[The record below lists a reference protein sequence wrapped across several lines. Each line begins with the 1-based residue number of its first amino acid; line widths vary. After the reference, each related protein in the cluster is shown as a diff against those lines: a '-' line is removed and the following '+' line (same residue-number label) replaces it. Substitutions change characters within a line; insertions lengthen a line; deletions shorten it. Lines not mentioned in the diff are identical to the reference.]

1 MSSGSAAGPD
11 LSVVVPAYNER
22 DRIERSLSTLAG
34 YLSGRD
40 HSWEIVVCDDGSAD
54 GTAGV
59 VEPLADGERIRLIR
73 LPHRGKGAAVRAGM
87 LEARGRL
94 RMMCDADLAMPVEQI
109 ADFVSAMGRGR
120 DIVIGSR
127 EIEGA
132 RRFGEPPAR
141 HLMGRVFNRC
151 VRLIAVRGFEDTQ
164 CGFKCFTA
172 AAAAELFPVQRSRG
186 FGFDVEILHLAARAS
201 MDVEEIPIRWHHQ
214 RGSKVRPLPDTFLML
229 GDALS
234 VRVRSALGRY
244 RPPRPGPAGK
254 AEETGTGARGD
265 GPPRVTVVV
274 PTYNEAENVPELAA
288 RLFALEGM
296 DLRVLI
302 VDDGSPDGTA
312 AVARD
317 LSERYGGRIDVIERA
332 GKLGLGTAYREGFAA
347 ALAAG
352 PDFVFQMDA
361 DLSHPVA
368 ELPAMLAAL
377 SGADVVVGSRYTRGW
392 ARADAASEWGA
403 HRVAIS
409 SLGNLS
415 IRLVA
420 GLRVRDAT
428 SGFKGYRAG
437 ALAGI
442 DLGAM
447 RCRGFGFQAEV
458 AFACQARGYT
468 VAEHP
473 YVFET
478 RLHGTSKMSAGIV
491 VEAIISIT
499 RMRARA
505 LLGLR

>member
-1 MSSGSAAGPD
+1 M
-11 LSVVVPAYNER
+11 VVPAYNER
-22 DRIERSLSTLAG
+22 SRIERSLGTLTG

-40 HSWEIVVCDDGSAD
+40 LSWEVIVCDDGSDD
-54 GTAGV
+54 GTAEL
-59 VEPLADGERIRLIR
+59 VEPVADGERVRLVR

-87 LEARGRL
+87 LAARGRL

-109 ADFVSAMGRGR
+109 ADFLSAMGRGR

-127 EIEGA
+127 QIEGA
-132 RRFGEPPAR
+132 RRFDEPAAR
-141 HLMGRVFNRC
+141 HLMGRLFNRC

-164 CGFKCFTA
+164 CGFKCFTDRA
-172 AAAAELFPVQRSRG
+172 AMALFPLQRSRG
-186 FGFDVEILHLAARAS
+186 FGFDVEILHLAARAG

-214 RGSKVRPLPDTFLML
+214 RESKVRPLLDPFLML

-234 VRVRSALGRY
+234 ARARTAFGRG
-244 RPPRPGPAGK
+244 PRPGPPGPGAG
-254 AEETGTGARGD
+254 EPDRRGG
-265 GPPRVTVVV
+265 GPPAVTVVV
-274 PTYNEAENVPELAA
+274 PTYNEAENIPELAR

-296 DLRVLI
+296 DLRILV

-312 AVARD
+312 AVARE
-317 LSERYGGRIDVIERA
+317 LSGRCGGRIDVIERA

-347 ALAAG
+347 ALAGG

-361 DLSHPVA
+361 DLSHPPE
-368 ELPAMLAAL
+368 ELPAMLRAL
-377 SGADVVVGSRYTRGW
+377 SGADVVVGSRYTRGPG
-392 ARADAASEWGA
+392 RVDAASGWGA

-437 ALAGI
+437 ALAAL
-442 DLGAM
+442 DLGSM

-458 AFACQARGYT
+458 AFACQARGHS

-473 YVFET
+473 YVFGT

-491 VEAIISIT
+491 IEAIVSIT
-499 RMRARA
+499 WMRMRA
-505 LLGLR
+505 LLGRL